1 MSQRVHTY
9 RRISLYIDEET
20 CTACKLCY
28 DTLPEVFSDRGDGIP
43 IVLTR
48 NIREDL
54 LVDIEQVARDCPSN
68 YIILGVG

>member
-20 CTACKLCY
+20 CTACQLCY
-28 DTLPEVFSDRGDGIP
+28 DILPEVFSDRGDGIP

-54 LVDIEQVARDCPSN
+54 LVEIRQVAQDCPGDS
-68 YIILGVG
+68 IILSVG